1 MGTDAAS
8 QSHLAAGEAGQR
20 HAWRTGIAADALRWR
35 QVFRGEERQLGEMR
49 RWLTSLLP
57 ECPSRH
63 DVLTVANE
71 LSSNAI
77 RHTAS
82 GSGSWFAVE
91 VTKNDS
97 VVQVAVADWG
107 GPDEPHVIE
116 DPDGE
121 HGRGLLLVRDLSVR
135 TGVVGDRRGRLVWA
149 QIAWTDPGPADPA
162 ASADPYQA
170 AIREGEATLARRF
183 AGVPAWFG
191 RSTLRWWAVA
201 GSEGLVSAPSAAELA
216 GLLYRLL
223 DASVLVIGDA
233 QRGAAERQVSGQD
246 HRADAGRRDS
256 GQRRRQ
262 HFDAARTGTRRP
274 GSAHDRGH
282 GRPAVPRHL
291 ALVPTGTSLVC
302 A

>member
-1 MGTDAAS
+1 
-8 QSHLAAGEAGQR
+8 
-20 HAWRTGIAADALRWR
+20 
-35 QVFRGEERQLGEMR
+35 VFSGEERQLGAMR

-57 ECPSRH
+57 ECPSRE
-63 DVLTVANE
+63 DVLVVANE

-82 GSGSWFAVE
+82 GRGSWFAVE
-91 VTKNDS
+91 LTKNDS

-149 QIAWTDPGPADPA
+149 QIAWADPGPADPA

-170 AIREGEATLARRF
+170 AIREGEATLARSF

-223 DASVLVIGDA
+223 DASALMAGDA
-233 QRGAAERQVSGQD
+233 RRGAAERQVSGQG
-246 HRADAGRRDS
+246 HGANAGRRDS
-256 GQRRRQ
+256 SQRRRQ
-262 HFDAARTGTRRP
+262 HSDAARIGTRHP
-274 GSAHDRGH
+274 GSAQDRRH
-282 GRPAVPRHL
+282 GRPAVPRRL
-291 ALVPTGTSLVC
+291 ALVPAGTTSLVR